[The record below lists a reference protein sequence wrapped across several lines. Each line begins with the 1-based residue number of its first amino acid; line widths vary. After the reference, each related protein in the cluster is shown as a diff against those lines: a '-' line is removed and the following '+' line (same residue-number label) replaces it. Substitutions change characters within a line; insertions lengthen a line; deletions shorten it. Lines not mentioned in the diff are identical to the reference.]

1 MIICLYI
8 YLLSC
13 LIKDLKWR
21 TNIYSQ
27 EKKEKKKNMRRE
39 RKYENEEEEES
50 KNFKKDKRNAQAH
63 LPMLTYY
70 VPELRGLYATGRG
83 LASLLQP

>member
-1 MIICLYI
+1 M
-8 YLLSC
+8 
-13 LIKDLKWR
+13 KM
-21 TNIYSQ
+21 
-27 EKKEKKKNMRRE
+27 KKK
-39 RKYENEEEEES
+39 KKDS